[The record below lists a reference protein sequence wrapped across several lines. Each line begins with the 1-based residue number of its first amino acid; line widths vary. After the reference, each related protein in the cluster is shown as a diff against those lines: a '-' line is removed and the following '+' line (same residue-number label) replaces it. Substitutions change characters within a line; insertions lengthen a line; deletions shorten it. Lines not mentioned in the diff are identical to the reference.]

1 MPRRRKPPG
10 PTPEYAQLLAAA
22 TAAGVQVAP
31 ESVPVGAPPRAT
43 PHPAPEPH
51 PPLPEVRDDRPLLD
65 QVQAEAPQALQVL
78 RRAVRGGKVSGIQL
92 NAARFLLDHRLR
104 LERALVQAQAEG
116 GPDDSAVEQ
125 LADVLRLVRS

>member
-1 MPRRRKPPG
+1 
-10 PTPEYAQLLAAA
+10 
-22 TAAGVQVAP
+22 
-31 ESVPVGAPPRAT
+31 
-43 PHPAPEPH
+43 
-51 PPLPEVRDDRPLLD
+51 VRDDRPLLD
-65 QVQAEAPQALQVL
+65 QLQAEAPVALAVL
-78 RRAVRGGKVSGIQL
+78 RRAVRGGKVSGLQF